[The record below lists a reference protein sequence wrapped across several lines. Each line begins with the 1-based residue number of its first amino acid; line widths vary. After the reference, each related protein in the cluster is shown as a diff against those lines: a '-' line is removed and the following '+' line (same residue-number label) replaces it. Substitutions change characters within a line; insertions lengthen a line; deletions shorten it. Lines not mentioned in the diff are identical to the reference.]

1 MTISAAAEPLFHH
14 SSKAYLGLIHYPVL
28 NKNAQIITS
37 AVTNINLHD
46 LSRAAAT
53 YGLRGFYVVHPIP
66 DQQEL
71 AGRIMSHWTSGYGAA
86 YNPTRKEAFL
96 KTHVLPDLAQVLSD
110 IREAEKAQPRIMVT
124 GANHR
129 PGQISFDQARQVMTS
144 GSPILILFGTSW
156 GLAPEVFEEADFIL
170 EPIWGPSPYNHL
182 SVRSAAAIILDRLF
196 GRT

>member
-1 MTISAAAEPLFHH
+1 MIAPTEPLFHH

-46 LSRAAAT
+46 LSRAAST

-71 AGRIMSHWTSGYGAA
+71 AQRIMSHWTSGYGAA

-96 KTHVLPDLAQVLSD
+96 KTHVLAELAQVLSD
-110 IREAEKAQPRIMVT
+110 IIEIEETPPRIMVT
-124 GANHR
+124 GATPR
-129 PGQISFDQARQVMTS
+129 SGQISFDQARQLMTS
-144 GSPILILFGTSW
+144 GPPILILFGTSW
-156 GLAPEVFEEADFIL
+156 GLAPEVFERADFIL

-182 SVRSAAAIILDRLF
+182 SVRSAAAIILDRLL
-196 GRT
+196 GRTSS